1 MRCLN
6 LQYKKFG
13 DDFILR
19 IDRGEEVLHEIKKVC
34 EAENILLGS
43 VQGLGATWD
52 VSLGVFNHE
61 AFKYESKKFTGDFE
75 IASCSGNISTINGKC
90 YLHIHA
96 VIGNVTKNEV
106 YAGHLNSAII
116 SLTGEFILHKI
127 SGQIDREYSEEIGL
141 NLIKF

>member
-1 MRCLN
+1 M
-6 LQYKKFG
+6 QYKKFG

-19 IDRGEEVLHEIKKVC
+19 IDRGEEVLQEIKKVC

-75 IASCSGNISTINGKC
+75 IASCSGNISTINGENRIKFNKI
-90 YLHIHA
+90 LR
-96 VIGNVTKNEV
+96 TKNKMRI
-106 YAGHLNSAII
+106 ANLNFMPS
-116 SLTGEFILHKI
+116 S
-127 SGQIDREYSEEIGL
+127 
-141 NLIKF
+141 